1 MTIIWKH
8 GTNAAQKVHDLAP
21 LYNHRVK
28 EEQIINFIIENGNK
42 TVISNNPIIGVG
54 IDKLSVTIP
63 SIDTDQEKE
72 ILARCL
78 QLKKEEQFHGKNLKE
93 VYVADGIYKHH
104 FTYTTPSKE
113 DIRIDFSPFKSSS
126 NFFRFE
132 INPDLLFK
140 AGEMFL
146 FTELMNDLHFMG
158 LDLNTLKI
166 TRIDPYVDIEVPT
179 SHVICKSTARSCSVI
194 KDNDGTIRTHYLG
207 STTSKVEYRIYDKAL
222 KSQKDGD
229 PVKQPYLTRVE
240 VELANHTLTELTGIN
255 PFERLELFI
264 CSQDIQHHDH
274 NFQMFMD
281 SCYQRGLPQVLARK
295 SPSQAKPYLDKLKAF
310 TPHYW
315 DKEAI
320 HKAYKDELLKLL
332 EVVTMLGLQ

>member
-1 MTIIWKH
+1 MTIVWKY
-8 GTNAAQKVHDLAP
+8 GQQSAQKTHDLAP
-21 LYNHRVK
+21 LYNHPVK
-28 EEQIINFIIENGNK
+28 EGQIINFITNNGNK
-42 TVISNNPIIGVG
+42 KFISTNPITNIG
-54 IDKLSVTIP
+54 IDKLWVTVPIL
-63 SIDTDQEKE
+63 DTDQEKHIFE
-72 ILARCL
+72 RCL
-78 QLKKEEQFHGKNLKE
+78 QLKHEEQFHGKHLTEIKD
-93 VYVADGIYKHH
+93 AGSIYRHH

-113 DIRIDFSPFKSSS
+113 DIRIDFAPYNKAL
-126 NFFRFE
+126 NYFRFA
-132 INPDLLFK
+132 ISPDRLFK
-140 AGEMFL
+140 AGETHL
-146 FTELMNDLHFMG
+146 FVELMNDLHFMG
-158 LDLNTLKI
+158 LDLNTMKI
-166 TRIDPYVDIEVPT
+166 NRLDPFVDIEVPT
-179 SHVICKSTARSCSVI
+179 SHVICKSTARVGSVV
-194 KDNDGTIRTHYLG
+194 KANDGTVGTHYLG

-222 KSQKDGD
+222 KSKKDGT

-315 DKEAI
+315 DKGAI
-320 HKAYKDELLKLL
+320 HKAYKAELFKLL
-332 EVVTMLGLQ
+332 EVITMLGLQ

>member
-1 MTIIWKH
+1 MTIVWKH
-8 GTNAAQKVHDLAP
+8 GSNAAPKVHNLAP

-42 TVISNNPIIGVG
+42 TVISTNPIIGVG
-54 IDKLSVTIP
+54 IDKLWVTVPIL
-63 SIDTDQEKE
+63 DTDQEKH
-72 ILARCL
+72 ILERCL
-78 QLKKEEQFHGKNLKE
+78 QLKKEEKFHGKHLTE
-93 VYVADGIYKHH
+93 SYVSDGIYKHH
-104 FTYTTPSKE
+104 FNYKTPSGE
-113 DIRIDFSPFKSSS
+113 DIRFDFTPFKSGH
-126 NFFRFE
+126 NYFRFD
-132 INPDLLFK
+132 ITPDRLFK
-140 AGEMFL
+140 AGEMHL
-146 FTELMNDLHFMG
+146 FVELMNDLHFMG
-158 LDLNTLKI
+158 IDTPTMKI
-166 TRIDPYVDIEVPT
+166 TRLDPFVDIEVPT

-207 STTSKVEYRIYDKAL
+207 SVTSKVEYRIYDKAL
-222 KSQKDGD
+222 KSKKEGK
-229 PVKQPYLTRVE
+229 PVKQKYLTRVE
-240 VELANHTLTELTGIN
+240 VELANHPLKELLNIN

-320 HKAYKDELLKLL
+320 RKAYQAELINLL
-332 EVVTMLGLQ
+332 EVITMLGLQ